1 MQHPRCH
8 AVDVA
13 LRCLIVDDNAAFLE
27 AATALLERQGLT
39 VVGVASNGAEALA
52 RVRDLRPD
60 VVVLDIAL
68 GPESGFDVARRLA
81 EAGADGADGAARV
94 ILTSTHEQE
103 DFADLIDAAPAA
115 GFVPKPDLSAAAIAR
130 LAGRSDAPP
139 ES

>member
-27 AATALLERQGLT
+27 AASALLERQGLT
-39 VVGVASNGAEALA
+39 VVGVASTEADALA
-52 RVRDLRPD
+52 RARELRPD

-81 EAGADGADGAARV
+81 KVGVDGAKV

-103 DFADLIDAAPAA
+103 DFADLIDATPAV
-115 GFVPKPDLSAAAIAR
+115 GFVAKPELSASAIAR
-130 LAGRSDAPP
+130 LVGLSDAPR